1 MIIVINNNVFIL
13 ITMRIWQWTIHVVAF
28 VVHGFLV
35 EIKFGVLFYWGEGW
49 LENLEEKTEQGRE
62 ATETHL

>member
-28 VVHGFLV
+28 VVHGFQV
-35 EIKFGVLFYWGEGW
+35 EIKFGVLFYWGEG
-49 LENLEEKTEQGRE
+49 
-62 ATETHL
+62 

>member
-1 MIIVINNNVFIL
+1 MIIVINTNVFIL

-35 EIKFGVLFYWGEGW
+35 EIKFGVLFYWGRVVGEPGGK
-49 LENLEEKTEQGRE
+49 NGART
-62 ATETHL
+62 